1 MAEENDNYLDAI
13 EDNDIVEIVDALG
26 DQLYVLLGTIFISRD
41 TIHYRRCLTEIPAL
55 ICLS

>member
-26 DQLYVLLGTIFISRD
+26 DQLYVLLGTIFISHGIQYIIED
-41 TIHYRRCLTEIPAL
+41 V
-55 ICLS
+55 